1 MKNLGGEATKFS
13 VPRKT
18 GNRAGIFN
26 IYEFF
31 FPKYT
36 HSIFL
41 KKNSVSSIT
50 QNKYKFTSRAIEY
63 FIWGKHHSLT
73 TRSLRSTDCKRLSLL
88 NVVKPHT
95 FLSPGLPGP
104 LSIKSPSTQPR

>member
-1 MKNLGGEATKFS
+1 MKNLGGERLLSS
-13 VPRKT
+13 VSQKKT

-41 KKNSVSSIT
+41 KKEFCVKYNS
-50 QNKYKFTSRAIEY
+50 K
-63 FIWGKHHSLT
+63 
-73 TRSLRSTDCKRLSLL
+73 
-88 NVVKPHT
+88 
-95 FLSPGLPGP
+95 
-104 LSIKSPSTQPR
+104 